1 MVSGGGCAHD
11 CRGRAVHTIDM
22 EDAMSDDHRQRIL
35 DELGAKLQ
43 ARRVVLDQL
52 ADAAA
57 HLEAAQASYRNA
69 YKAAVEAGWDSAEL
83 AKAGVREPDK
93 RGARRRA
100 PRRPAEPTSEG

>member
-1 MVSGGGCAHD
+1 
-11 CRGRAVHTIDM
+11 
-22 EDAMSDDHRQRIL
+22 MSDDHRQRIL

-83 AKAGVREPDK
+83 AKAGVHEPDMG
-93 RGARRRA
+93 GAGRRP

>member
-1 MVSGGGCAHD
+1 
-11 CRGRAVHTIDM
+11 
-22 EDAMSDDHRQRIL
+22 MSDDHRQRIL

-57 HLEAAQASYRNA
+57 HLEAAQAAYRNA

-83 AKAGVREPDK
+83 AKDGVREPHAGLLSRLPRDDK
-93 RGARRRA
+93 
-100 PRRPAEPTSEG
+100 S

>member
-1 MVSGGGCAHD
+1 
-11 CRGRAVHTIDM
+11 M
-22 EDAMSDDHRQRIL
+22 EDAMSDDHRQKIL

-57 HLEAAQASYRNA
+57 HLEAAQAAYRNA

>member
-1 MVSGGGCAHD
+1 
-11 CRGRAVHTIDM
+11 
-22 EDAMSDDHRQRIL
+22 MSDDHRQRIL

-57 HLEAAQASYRNA
+57 HLEAAQAAYRNA

-83 AKAGVREPDK
+83 AKAVVREPDK

-100 PRRPAEPTSEG
+100 PRRPAEPASEG